1 MILSVWSTLIYSKTH
16 CCQNQS
22 VTGLLDSPHQ
32 VRLFHDADC
41 RGYLN
46 GTMFITIQ
54 NIPLLFLFIFPDFD
68 LNTWYN
74 NQGINPESVLSLV
87 NKNTLLNE
95 LGISSYLSTNPCSFT
110 SETFSPA
117 NSMGWKN
124 GMFTDYSTLSLNC
137 LTNLTHT
144 IYTFIHLNVQLFCC
158 IFLFFFFFCRL

>member
-41 RGYLN
+41 RAYLN

-117 NSMGWKN
+117 NSMGKEKWYVYRLQYLK
-124 GMFTDYSTLSLNC
+124 FKLSYKFDTYYLYI
-137 LTNLTHT
+137 HT
-144 IYTFIHLNVQLFCC
+144 SECTIVLLYFS
-158 IFLFFFFFCRL
+158 FLFLFL